1 MGRGERRL
9 RGGVQTPLKYVFDF
23 TLCSRGKSHLWC
35 AEKQTRKNTK
45 LQKSYLQGNTKKKMY
60 LQEKLKKNN
69 NFGL

>member
-1 MGRGERRL
+1 MARGERRL

-45 LQKSYLQGNTKKKMY
+45 LQKVICKEIQKEDVSSGKTEKK
-60 LQEKLKKNN
+60 
-69 NFGL
+69 